1 MKFYKVA
8 AILYSILL
16 VSCFSDITFDQNKIS
31 QIITNIE
38 HAVNNDSLVVYQEH
52 ATTLTFFNFN
62 SVLCAI
68 AKQESNDDVFSIKPI
83 SFDAK
88 GKFIYVE
95 AFLNYTID
103 VKIDVANFNVNIPP
117 KVMQKIISLGLPN
130 KATFKFAYINEK
142 YVMVDIKYPLR
153 FKYMDLLQK
162 YL

>member
-1 MKFYKVA
+1 MKLFKVA

-16 VSCFSDITFDQNKIS
+16 VSCSSDINFDQNKIS

-38 HAVNNDSLVVYQEH
+38 HAVNNDSVVDYQEY

-62 SVLCAI
+62 SILCTI
-68 AKQESNDDVFSIKPI
+68 AKQENKDDVFSIKPI
-83 SFDAK
+83 SFEAK

-95 AFLNYTID
+95 VFLNYTVD

-117 KVMQKIISLGLPN
+117 KIMQKIISLGLPN

-142 YVMVDIKYPLR
+142 FVMIDVNYPLR
-153 FKYMDLLQK
+153 YIF
-162 YL
+162 